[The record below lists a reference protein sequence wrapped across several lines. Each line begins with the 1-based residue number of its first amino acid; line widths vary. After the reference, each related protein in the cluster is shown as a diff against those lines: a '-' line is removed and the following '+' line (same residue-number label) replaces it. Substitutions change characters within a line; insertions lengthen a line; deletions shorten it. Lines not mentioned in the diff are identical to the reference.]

1 MAAKKDKRVKVVIDI
16 EMSTLWWLFN
26 EAHKR
31 DITLNQ
37 MVELIL
43 KKCIDELEA
52 EKKAAKA
59 C

>member
-1 MAAKKDKRVKVVIDI
+1 MAAKKDKRVKIVIDI
-16 EMSTLWWLFN
+16 EESTLWWLFN

-43 KKCIDELEA
+43 KRYIDKLEKECRHRSA
-52 EKKAAKA
+52 
-59 C
+59 

>member
-59 C
+59 R